1 MSGICD
7 INYVAS
13 NIGAYAGTTQAPLW
27 LNASSNGKI
36 TVDAAYVMMPVAA
49 TASLHLVYM
58 DTTGATVQGTI
69 GTFGSA
75 SNIYG
80 AGTPLVCTIA
90 TAIVPADKW
99 IGIKSIAGTGT
110 NTVTIVSV
118 GWSKGV

>member
-1 MSGICD
+1 MSGIND
-7 INYVAS
+7 FNYTTTS
-13 NIGAYAGTTQAPLW
+13 IGAYGGSTQCPMW
-27 LNASSNGKI
+27 LNATQNGQI
-36 TVDAAYVMMPVAA
+36 TVDAAYILMPVAA

-69 GTFGSA
+69 GTYGSA
-75 SNIYG
+75 SHIYG

-90 TAIVPADKW
+90 TAIVPANKW